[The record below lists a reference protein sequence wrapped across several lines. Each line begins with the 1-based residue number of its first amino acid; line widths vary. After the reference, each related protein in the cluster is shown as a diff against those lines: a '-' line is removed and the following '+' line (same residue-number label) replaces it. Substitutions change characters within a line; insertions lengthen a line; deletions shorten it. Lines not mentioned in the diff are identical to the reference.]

1 MEKTKTPEQLFQEL
15 YTSSFKGVFRFF
27 YYKSVQFDQ
36 IEELCQEVYLRF
48 WDAYQNKLQDTE
60 QCKRILYG
68 IALNVYREWVR
79 SNTKNSFISLEYYWE
94 NLLEEDKINSID
106 NWCSLEYDQQQE
118 ELKQKLRWAI
128 NQLPE
133 QQRKVLEYRFIHGMT
148 REETARKMNMPVDN
162 VHTYQKRAI
171 KSLKEILQEE
181 FKLNSV
187 PPITL
192 N

>member
-1 MEKTKTPEQLFQEL
+1 MEETKTPEQLFQEL

-48 WDAYQNKLQDTE
+48 WDAYQSKLQDTE
-60 QCKRILYG
+60 QCKKILYG

-79 SNTKNSFISLEYYWE
+79 SSIKNSFISLEDYWE
-94 NLLEEDKINSID
+94 SLLEEDEINSID
-106 NWCSLEYDQQQE
+106 SWCSPEYDQQQE

-128 NQLPE
+128 HQLPE
-133 QQRKVLEYRFIHGMT
+133 QQKKVLEYRFIHGMS
-148 REETARKMNMPVDN
+148 REETAQKMNMSVDN

-171 KSLKEILQEE
+171 KSLKQIINEESDLNLYPLQH
-181 FKLNSV
+181 
-187 PPITL
+187 
-192 N
+192 